1 MSENTS
7 FYITDPV
14 NVVLDNSSVSGSLGN
29 MIKSYTGSYL
39 LDFSPSDFS
48 TSEYTTNATNLFN
61 GCTKLAGMCKLP
73 SSITDAYS
81 MFGGC
86 IGLASIDTT
95 TFINVTTTSNMFN
108 GCNMLASVDTT
119 AFANVTNAS
128 EMFSGCTVLASIDT
142 AAFTNATNASSMFY
156 RCAGLTSIDT
166 SAFTKVTNASG
177 MFNGCEKLTS
187 IDTAAFTNVTIAG
200 GMFSNCTGLTTI
212 DTTAFT
218 KVTNTNSMFDGCT
231 KLTSIDTSAFTN
243 VTDTRYMFHGCTGL
257 TTITGASAFT
267 NVTNTNSMFEGCA
280 ALAKIKNFSIPS
292 KCSSYQDMLT
302 GCTALS
308 EIAFSDDLLY
318 STWYSRIVLQK
329 GCGLS
334 SAQLTSAA
342 KYSVSPVLAFSKI
355 AINRENDY
363 SLISSS
369 RSLLNIFLSS
379 NVKKPYFLDKIEQRF
394 SSTDTATYSAATDT
408 IDVSKVYFSDN
419 AGTTQVTPEFSRVDS
434 IFYSPKVDSI
444 SDEKTYFTSNTGADI
459 KASITWVAASTYA
472 SDSIYWK
479 KTTVTNGSISHVI
492 YAVDSTINAST
503 TDWTDIY
510 TTTTSFPVY
519 EKSGTIASSTS
530 GVEYFTKSGSVYSLA
545 IASTS
550 VSTKFDVST
559 VYYTCENK
567 PLYIAS
573 YTTTSYME
581 LIPYFNGSTV
591 PNGDASLTGLTCKV
605 GAVKAGFYDKVSI
618 ASETSEK
625 DITMFSKNFPVKKFE
640 FGYINNG
647 GMIYLYDKKNASV
660 VGNYHG
666 AYIIVYHENDD
677 TGNTYTQNATYNETS
692 EKVTRLK
699 AFMFSDYT
707 KKTFL
712 SWTTNKDGSG
722 TSYKDNVSV
731 GNLSS
736 TGGIVDLYAKYLNVD
751 WNKALYTKH
760 VVTSWA
766 NLSTAISGM
775 TENTSFCITDTA
787 NVVLDSSST
796 SGSLGNTIK
805 SYTGSYLL
813 DFGPCDF
820 STTKYTSNA
829 TNLFYGCTKLA
840 GMCKLPSSITDAS
853 YMFYECTGLI
863 SIDTSAF
870 TKVTNASSMF
880 VRCAKLTS
888 IDTAAF
894 TNVTNANSMF
904 SGCRLTSINTAAFT
918 NVTNA
923 SFMFWGCT
931 GLTSIDTAA
940 FTNVTSATSMFSYC
954 TGLTS
959 INTAAFTKVTNTSA
973 MFQGCAKL
981 TLIDTAAF
989 TKVIDAAS
997 MFGNCTGLTSIDT
1010 SAFTNVTIAGYMFQG
1025 CAKLTLIDTTPF
1037 TNVTNALEM
1046 FWGCTGLT
1054 SIDTAAFT
1062 KVTDARYMFDECTG
1076 LTSIDTSAF
1085 TNVTIADQMFQ
1096 GCSKLA
1102 SIDKFGMLSSKCT
1115 SYSTMFSG
1123 CTSLKSIVFMS
1134 ASEYTAWYSKLI
1146 TTNNTNLT
1154 TAQITAAKTYSGS
1167 PRIWFVDKFSN
1178 ALYTKHVETT
1188 WANLSTAVSGMTE
1201 NTSFYIT
1208 DPANVVLDSSSTS
1221 GSLGNIIKSYTGS
1234 YLLDFSPS
1242 DFSTA
1247 KYTANATDL
1256 FNGCIK
1262 LAGICKLPSSITS
1275 ASWMLNGCSKLTSID
1290 TSCFTNVID
1299 ASYMFSNC
1307 TGLTSINT
1315 AAFTKVTN
1323 TSAMFYRCTGL
1334 TSIDTAAFTNVTNA
1348 SSMFQGCTKLTSID
1362 TTPFTKVTNA
1372 SCIFMGCTELTSI
1385 DTAAFTNV
1393 TNTNSMFAG
1402 CTGLTSIDATG
1413 FTNVTNASYMFNNC
1427 TGLTSIDT
1435 AAFTNVTNTSYMF
1448 SGCTKLTSIDTSC
1461 FTNVTDASYMFW
1473 GCSELIS
1480 IVMSTFII
1488 VTDASCMFE
1497 GCTKLATINKLR
1509 A

>member
-302 GCTALS
+302 GCFALS
-308 EIAFSDDLLY
+308 EIVFSDDLLY

-444 SDEKTYFTSNTGADI
+444 SDDKTYFTSNTGADI
-459 KASITWVAASTYA
+459 KASITWVAASAYA

-479 KTTVTNGSISHVI
+479 KTTVVNGSVSHVI
-492 YAVDSTINAST
+492 YTVDSIINASAA
-503 TDWTDIY
+503 DWTDIY
-510 TTTTSFPVY
+510 STTASFPVY
-519 EKSGTIASSTS
+519 EKSGTIASSTC

-959 INTAAFTKVTNTSA
+959 IITAAFTKVTNTSA

-989 TKVIDAAS
+989 TKVINASGMFDGCTKLTSIDTSGFTKVTDAAS

-1275 ASWMLNGCSKLTSID
+1275 ASWMLNGCSKLNTINVENLKSLSI
-1290 TSCFTNVID
+1290 ID
-1299 ASYMFSNC
+1299 S
-1307 TGLTSINT
+1307 
-1315 AAFTKVTN
+1315 
-1323 TSAMFYRCTGL
+1323 
-1334 TSIDTAAFTNVTNA
+1334 
-1348 SSMFQGCTKLTSID
+1348 
-1362 TTPFTKVTNA
+1362 
-1372 SCIFMGCTELTSI
+1372 
-1385 DTAAFTNV
+1385 
-1393 TNTNSMFAG
+1393 
-1402 CTGLTSIDATG
+1402 
-1413 FTNVTNASYMFNNC
+1413 
-1427 TGLTSIDT
+1427 
-1435 AAFTNVTNTSYMF
+1435 MF
-1448 SGCTKLTSIDTSC
+1448 SGCTSLLSINKFGIQSSLC
-1461 FTNVTDASYMFW
+1461 ASYTNA
-1473 GCSELIS
+1473 LL
-1480 IVMSTFII
+1480 
-1488 VTDASCMFE
+1488 
-1497 GCTKLATINKLR
+1497 GCTSLSSITFTDSTEYSSWYSKFIEVNGASLSDTQISNAKLYSSHSSLR
-1509 A
+1509 FSSVDWTNSLYTNHVETTWERV